1 MAAPLTPLH
10 GTPVG
15 NHCST
20 PFTNKISVN
29 LGAQKL
35 LKKCCQNEMRK
46 KEKKEDEQKF
56 IFQSK
61 EKERVDWRRID
72 VSFENEK

>member
-1 MAAPLTPLH
+1 
-10 GTPVG
+10 
-15 NHCST
+15 
-20 PFTNKISVN
+20 
-29 LGAQKL
+29 
-35 LKKCCQNEMRK
+35 MRK